1 MANQHSSRQSWVAAD
16 MRPVRNS
23 RQHLAAS
30 TNENRRQSPRTLQE
44 KSRAPLLSGNPHIG
58 KRPPHTDSDSNACPP
73 PHQSQP
79 TATNS
84 LVALAGKMV
93 HQSITMAPES
103 AALDCHEPEAEI
115 AARDAPMALQAR
127 RDTRNGSRRHDKHA
141 PAGPEYHHADRPA
154 GCLEGE
160 AAFGTPPH
168 ANDLSRPAADL
179 RYRGSVSKAS
189 EQSGYFRFRTFRPP
203 SRTRL
208 TSVIFS
214 EPLLL
219 CQSRKRRENWKCH
232 QRG

>member
-58 KRPPHTDSDSNACPP
+58 KRPPHTASNANACPT
-73 PHQSQP
+73 PHQSGDH
-79 TATNS
+79 S

-93 HQSITMAPES
+93 HQSITMSMAPES

-141 PAGPEYHHADRPA
+141 PAGPEYRHGDRSA

-168 ANDLSRPAADL
+168 ANSADPRRTSGTEGLSPKLPSNLDIRP
-179 RYRGSVSKAS
+179 S
-189 EQSGYFRFRTFRPP
+189 

>member
-93 HQSITMAPES
+93 HQSITMAPD
-103 AALDCHEPEAEI
+103 LPPPI
-115 AARDAPMALQAR
+115 ATSRRPRSPRGMRPWLSQAR
-127 RDTRNGSRRHDKHA
+127 RDTRNGSRRDDKHA

-160 AAFGTPPH
+160 AGSALRRKQTSSADPRRTSGIEGLSPKFPSNLDISDFGH
-168 ANDLSRPAADL
+168 SGRPL
-179 RYRGSVSKAS
+179 GRV
-189 EQSGYFRFRTFRPP
+189 
-203 SRTRL
+203 
-208 TSVIFS
+208 
-214 EPLLL
+214 
-219 CQSRKRRENWKCH
+219 
-232 QRG
+232 

>member
-58 KRPPHTDSDSNACPP
+58 KRPPHTDSNANACPP

-103 AALDCHEPEAEI
+103 AAVDCHEPEAEI
-115 AARDAPMALQAR
+115 AARDAPVAFRLAATRAMVADGMTSTHR
-127 RDTRNGSRRHDKHA
+127 R
-141 PAGPEYHHADRPA
+141 GPNTIMPTA
-154 GCLEGE
+154 
-160 AAFGTPPH
+160 
-168 ANDLSRPAADL
+168 RPAA
-179 RYRGSVSKAS
+179 SKA
-189 EQSGYFRFRTFRPP
+189 RPP
-203 SRTRL
+203 SALRRTQT
-208 TSVIFS
+208 TSADPRRTSGTEGLSPKLPSNLDISDFGHS
-214 EPLLL
+214 GRPLG
-219 CQSRKRRENWKCH
+219 RV
-232 QRG
+232 

>member
-58 KRPPHTDSDSNACPP
+58 KRPPHTASNANACPT
-73 PHQSQP
+73 PHQSGDH
-79 TATNS
+79 S

-93 HQSITMAPES
+93 HQSITMAPEP
-103 AALDCHEPEAEI
+103 AALDCHEPEAEAEI
-115 AARDAPMALQAR
+115 AARDAPVALQAR
-127 RDTRNGSRRHDKHA
+127 RDTRNGNRRHDKHA
-141 PAGPEYHHADRPA
+141 PGGPKYRHGDRSA

-168 ANDLSRPAADL
+168 ANDLNRPAADL

-189 EQSGYFRFRTFRPP
+189 EQSGNFRFRTFRPP
-203 SRTRL
+203 SPTRL

-219 CQSRKRRENWKCH
+219 CQSQRRENWKCH

>member
-58 KRPPHTDSDSNACPP
+58 KRPPHTASNANACPT
-73 PHQSQP
+73 PHQSGDH
-79 TATNS
+79 S

-93 HQSITMAPES
+93 HQSITMSMEPQS

-127 RDTRNGSRRHDKHA
+127 RDTRNGSRRDDKHA
-141 PAGPEYHHADRPA
+141 PAGPEYRHGDRSA

-168 ANDLSRPAADL
+168 ANDLGRPAADL

-189 EQSGYFRFRTFRPP
+189 EQSGNFRFRTFRPP